1 MLIGD
6 GGKCEYHFTI
16 NGIPLK
22 KALILGEVAVV
33 LGKSIINANLLW
45 VLFSSAE

>member
-22 KALILGEVAVV
+22 KALYLREVAIA
-33 LGKSIINANLLW
+33 LGKVIINANLL
-45 VLFSSAE
+45 